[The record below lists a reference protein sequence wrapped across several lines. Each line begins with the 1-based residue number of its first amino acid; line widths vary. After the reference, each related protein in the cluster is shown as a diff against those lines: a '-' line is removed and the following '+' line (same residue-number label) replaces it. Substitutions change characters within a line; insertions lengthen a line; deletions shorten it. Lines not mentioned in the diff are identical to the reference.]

1 MLWNKLW
8 IVFREKANKIPIK
21 ILRPKLSS
29 LTLPKIKE
37 AAKSVNK
44 IVVMG

>member
-1 MLWNKLW
+1 L
-8 IVFREKANKIPIK
+8 REKANKIPIK
-21 ILRPKLSS
+21 ILLPKLLS

-44 IVVMG
+44 TVV